1 MYGGSTLWSSLGR
14 LKDRQANSF
23 IDKIIPLS
31 LDKILRISGIEKE
44 FFKVMMLKK
53 MRRLVEER
61 ESRNKRDNCGKER
74 RAKKCNEKPHE
85 QKKESVD
92 ERGR

>member
-1 MYGGSTLWSSLGR
+1 
-14 LKDRQANSF
+14 
-23 IDKIIPLS
+23 
-31 LDKILRISGIEKE
+31 
-44 FFKVMMLKK
+44 MMLKK

-85 QKKESVD
+85 QKKERVD